1 MRASRAPRSL
11 ALDTVQIADAEIA
24 AALYAIGVRTVFRY
38 LDRIKDVTTGRLNAN
53 LTPHELDVW
62 LDAGLRVSP
71 VQYYSTGY
79 ETQRKGAR
87 LCAEYGAKLGKVAAA
102 NALSLGVPQGVTLW
116 RDLEDVPNATPA
128 QIVEDCKAWGKSVV
142 SHGFEAGLYVGAG
155 LGSQAT
161 GYVRGEQLYDLPYYR
176 SYWRAASV
184 VPELPTRGWCVIQGS
199 EQTIKLQC
207 ESGARDYHVDFDMVA
222 LDHRYQADRAR
233 GDESPGRFL
242 AISA

>member
-1 MRASRAPRSL
+1 MRASRASRAL
-11 ALDTVQIADAEIA
+11 ALDTVQVMDSELAEA
-24 AALYAIGVRTVFRY
+24 VHAVGVRTVFRY
-38 LDRIKDVTTGRLNAN
+38 LDRVKDVTTGRLGAN
-53 LTPHELDVW
+53 LTPHELDVL

-79 ETQRKGAR
+79 ESQAKGRKLSAD
-87 LCAEYGAKLGKVAAA
+87 YGAEMGQVACS

-116 RDLEDVPNATPA
+116 RDLEDVPDATPDQVVA
-128 QIVEDCKAWGKSVV
+128 DCKAWGKVV
-142 SHGFEAGLYVGAG
+142 VNHGFEAGLYVGAG

-161 GYVRGEQLYDLPYYR
+161 GYVRGDDLYGLPYYR

-184 VPELPTRGWCVIQGS
+184 VPQLPKRGWCVIQGS
-199 EQTIKLQC
+199 EQTMKIQC
-207 ESGARDYHVDFDMVA
+207 ESGVRELHVDFDMIA